1 MQNKEVKFGANSDR
15 ASNFYTS
22 FIIKIDM
29 MNKSITLSNGTSER
43 LLQNIGDYIKF
54 VSQVLHDENFL
65 IELNKAMPF
74 DKMISATMNVGA
86 NGGIIKKMGIS
97 VMRMDIKPSLYS
109 LAITFMFKG
118 NNGIMQN
125 HSIFINACKTIKEL
139 QQLVTEEN
147 FKKEILIL
155 CEKRILGKQMALAD

>member
-1 MQNKEVKFGANSDR
+1 MQNKEVKFGASSDR